1 LDRRGADHA
10 PSPQPGAAEIVRREE
25 TMSDRYVFEI
35 FSLFGFAGALLAL
48 WLMGAFA

>member
-1 LDRRGADHA
+1 
-10 PSPQPGAAEIVRREE
+10 
-25 TMSDRYVFEI
+25 MSDRYVFEI